1 MDKQDKLLKEL
12 YFNIKNPHSYS
23 GLSSLLR
30 EVKKRKL
37 KIKDDKVREW
47 LLQQEEYT
55 LHRPIRKKFKRNK
68 VIVTGI
74 DDTWQADLVDI
85 TKLANQNNGIKFLLT
100 CIDVFSKF
108 AWVLPLKNKSGK
120 SITEAF
126 KEILETRQPTK
137 IQTDKG
143 KEFLNSEFLNYLKSK
158 KIKLYTLDSELKAC
172 IVERFNRT
180 LKEKMWRYF
189 THVGN
194 KKYSEILPDLVDS
207 YNNSY
212 HRTIGMKPT
221 AVNKKNETKIWDRMY
236 GFNDEDID
244 IKFQIGEKVRISKN
258 KKIFEKGYTPNW
270 TREIFI
276 VNKIIPRI
284 PPVYEIKDLNNEL
297 IKGVFYEQELQ
308 KIYKYDET
316 FKIEEVIKER
326 VVKGKKQLFV
336 KWLGYPDSFNSWI
349 NEQDLVK

>member
-1 MDKQDKLLKEL
+1 MDKQDKILKEL

-85 TKLANQNNGIKFLLT
+85 SKLANQNNGIKFLLT
-100 CIDVFSKF
+100 CIDVFSKY
-108 AWVLPLKNKSGK
+108 AWVIPIKNKSGK
-120 SITEAF
+120 TITEAF
-126 KEILETRQPTK
+126 KEIIEKRQPTK

-158 KIKLYTLDSELKAC
+158 KIKLYTLESELKAC
-172 IVERFNRT
+172 VVERFNRT

-189 THVGN
+189 THVG
-194 KKYSEILPDLVDS
+194 K
-207 YNNSY
+207 
-212 HRTIGMKPT
+212 
-221 AVNKKNETKIWDRMY
+221 
-236 GFNDEDID
+236 
-244 IKFQIGEKVRISKN
+244 
-258 KKIFEKGYTPNW
+258 KKI
-270 TREIFI
+270 
-276 VNKIIPRI
+276 
-284 PPVYEIKDLNNEL
+284 L
-297 IKGVFYEQELQ
+297 
-308 KIYKYDET
+308 
-316 FKIEEVIKER
+316 
-326 VVKGKKQLFV
+326 
-336 KWLGYPDSFNSWI
+336 
-349 NEQDLVK
+349 